1 MPDYNCSCSK
11 LHLTLLLLFAKV
23 VFVEAGVAAG
33 HSFFGYLFGQKGGLG
48 REYGTMRF
56 QPECWLSTRM
66 LIVNAIVDGQY
77 ALVIWSD
84 MMSFQCVLHHAIC
97 YICCHKNVSSP
108 NQTFKWMKWE
118 FQRPF
123 SLLGLYLRNSWEYH
137 LFESK
142 CPSFLGSG
150 ALLLVGAKVHK
161 CLKRFTRP
169 GRAIAPASREGC
181 WVSWSSLDFYMI
193 TGWERTVSTETVI

>member
-1 MPDYNCSCSK
+1 MQDGSVGTGIRSHQLKPNTITRFGYFGTRYRFLKTETHGRVLPDYNCSCSK

-77 ALVIWSD
+77 ALFI
-84 MMSFQCVLHHAIC
+84 
-97 YICCHKNVSSP
+97 
-108 NQTFKWMKWE
+108 
-118 FQRPF
+118 
-123 SLLGLYLRNSWEYH
+123 
-137 LFESK
+137 
-142 CPSFLGSG
+142 
-150 ALLLVGAKVHK
+150 
-161 CLKRFTRP
+161 
-169 GRAIAPASREGC
+169 
-181 WVSWSSLDFYMI
+181 
-193 TGWERTVSTETVI
+193 